1 MADQK
6 NNAKPFVSFVVAVR
20 NGLRT
25 IERCLQS
32 IWGQTDRDYEVIVI
46 DAVST
51 DGTVE
56 YLERERHRIAS
67 WVSEPDRG
75 VYQAWNKA
83 LARARGEWICFL
95 GADDRL
101 FDDNVLRGMRP
112 ALEARGTDEI
122 FFYGRLVTVNRRGEI
137 IETLGQP
144 WHEVRHLLPKIHCL
158 PHAGAFHH
166 RSMFDAGGFDERF
179 RIAGDYDLLLRELRS
194 RHARFVA
201 DLTVVA
207 MEVGGM
213 SSDPANSLVNLRENR
228 RAQRK
233 WGVAGSFPSRPW
245 LLAWLRACLRIIL
258 VRAFGMARMARW
270 LDIGRRLMGK
280 EPYWSRLLA

>member
-6 NNAKPFVSFVVAVR
+6 PQATPFYSFIVAVR
-20 NGLRT
+20 NGRRT
-25 IERCLQS
+25 IGRCLES
-32 IWGQTDRDYEVIVI
+32 IWRQTDPDRELIVI
-46 DAVST
+46 DAVSQ
-51 DGTVE
+51 DGTAGFLAE
-56 YLERERHRIAS
+56 QSGKIDF
-67 WVSEPDRG
+67 WVSEPDTG

-101 FDDNVLRGMRP
+101 YRDDVLERMRP
-112 ALEARGTDEI
+112 VLASRRADEV
-122 FFYGRLVTVNRRGEI
+122 FFYGCLVNVNRRGEI
-137 IETLGQP
+137 IETLGRP
-144 WHEVRHLLPKIHCL
+144 WEEVRDLLPRIHCL
-158 PHAGAFHH
+158 PHSGSFHH

-194 RHARFVA
+194 RQARFVP

-213 SSDPANSLVNLRENR
+213 SSDPANSLVNLKENL

-233 WGVAGSFPSRPW
+233 WGTAGAFPGLP
-245 LLAWLRACLRIIL
+245 LLAAWLRVL
-258 VRAFGMARMARW
+258 VRIALVRTFGIGRVARW
-270 LDIGRRLMGK
+270 LDRGRALLGK
-280 EPYWSRLLA
+280 EAYWSRLQE